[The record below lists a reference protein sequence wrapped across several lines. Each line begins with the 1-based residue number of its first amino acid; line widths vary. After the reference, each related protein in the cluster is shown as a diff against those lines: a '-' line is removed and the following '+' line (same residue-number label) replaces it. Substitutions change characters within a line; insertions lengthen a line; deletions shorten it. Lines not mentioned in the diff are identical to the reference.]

1 VAALASAQQT
11 GPGADGEPRPAV
23 RTLPIRVDPLPQESL
38 DSWLEALASRTD
50 ATWGDILSAIGVFGA
65 RGHSASYW
73 ATRAT
78 VSLTPEQIGTIGH
91 CTGVE
96 PRRLRAMTLQPWI
109 KDTSSQRPSVAA
121 MRVTGSRFCPRCLEE
136 RGGRWRVWWRLRWAF
151 ACPTHGCLL
160 AEACGACGG
169 LQRTAPPRFSDVPNL
184 GSCTQGVTR
193 SGKTRPCHE
202 SLSRVPAVHL
212 DPSPAVVIQRELLC
226 VLRAGHASDGIYASS
241 PVPSTMY
248 TRDLRT
254 LGEWMLRYG
263 QAHDVATRISNLLW
277 EQFALRA
284 TKKVVQPLITSGG
297 ARMTC
302 SSAVADAAIA
312 CLAMPVLQAP
322 DTETA
327 ARRLQW
333 LTSSMRRRGLSPSA
347 PRNVWRRGNSPPLDG
362 LRQTVLSAHDL
373 RHRFAKLTV
382 ARAEVAT

>member
-1 VAALASAQQT
+1 VSRGPLGDRPLGGQLPGLRRCRHVVVVA
-11 GPGADGEPRPAV
+11 
-23 RTLPIRVDPLPQESL
+23 RVELTSPLPVV
-38 DSWLEALASRTD
+38 D
-50 ATWGDILSAIGVFGA
+50 VFP
-65 RGHSASYW
+65 RG
-73 ATRAT
+73 
-78 VSLTPEQIGTIGH
+78 
-91 CTGVE
+91 
-96 PRRLRAMTLQPWI
+96 
-109 KDTSSQRPSVAA
+109 
-121 MRVTGSRFCPRCLEE
+121 
-136 RGGRWRVWWRLRWAF
+136 
-151 ACPTHGCLL
+151 
-160 AEACGACGG
+160 
-169 LQRTAPPRFSDVPNL
+169 FSDIPNL

-277 EQFALRA
+277 EQLALRA
-284 TKKVVQPLITSGG
+284 TKKVVQPIITSGG

-362 LRQTVLSAHDL
+362 LRQTVLSAHDFFRLGGKTFHL
-373 RHRFAKLTV
+373 RRRAFVSRPRFV
-382 ARAEVAT
+382 R